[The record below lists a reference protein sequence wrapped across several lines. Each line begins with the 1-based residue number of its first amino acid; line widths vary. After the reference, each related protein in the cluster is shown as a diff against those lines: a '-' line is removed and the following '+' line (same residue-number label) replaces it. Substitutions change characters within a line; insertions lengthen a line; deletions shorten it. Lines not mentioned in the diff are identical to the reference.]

1 MSARYRISVAAP
13 CNCMR
18 APDLRR
24 GTSLAQERPTMRIL
38 IVEDERRMANY
49 IGRALTEESF
59 AVDIASDGPKGL
71 ELARTYEYAAIVL
84 DLMLPH
90 LDGLGVCRSLRGEGR
105 KTPVLILSARD
116 MVEDRVR
123 GLDAGADDYLVK
135 PFAIVELTA
144 RLRALQRRHQAA
156 GPGVMLVVGDVKMN
170 PSTRI
175 VSRAGLSIS
184 LTAKE
189 YALLEYFLRRAGSVL
204 TRTMIAEHV
213 WDFPFDHASNV
224 VDVYVKHLRD
234 KIDVSGEPSLIQAV
248 RGVGYVLRDPHQT
261 DA

>member
-1 MSARYRISVAAP
+1 V
-13 CNCMR
+13 
-18 APDLRR
+18 
-24 GTSLAQERPTMRIL
+24 RIL

-49 IGRALTEESF
+49 IGRALTEEAF

-71 ELARTYEYAAIVL
+71 ELARTYEYDAIVL
-84 DLMLPH
+84 DLMLPL
-90 LDGLGVCRSLRGEGR
+90 LDGLSICRSLRNEGR

-144 RLRALQRRHQAA
+144 RLRALKRRRQAT
-156 GPGVMLVVGDVKMN
+156 GPGVMLVVGDLKMD
-170 PSTRI
+170 PSART
-175 VSRAGLSIS
+175 VSRAGRAIC

-189 YALLEYFLRRAGSVL
+189 YALLEYFMRRAASVL

-213 WDFPFDHASNV
+213 WDFTFDHASNV

-234 KIDVSGEPSLIQAV
+234 KIDVPGEPSLIQAV
-248 RGVGYVLRDPHQT
+248 RGVGYVLRDPHQA

>member
-1 MSARYRISVAAP
+1 
-13 CNCMR
+13 MR
-18 APDLRR
+18 V
-24 GTSLAQERPTMRIL
+24 L
-38 IVEDERRMANY
+38 IVEDERRMATY

-59 AVDIASDGPKGL
+59 AVDLAGDGRRGL
-71 ELARTYEYAAIVL
+71 DMARTYEYDAIVL

-90 LDGLGVCRSLRGEGR
+90 LDGLEVCRQLREEGR
-105 KTPVLILSARD
+105 KVPVLIVSARD

-144 RLRALQRRHQAA
+144 RLRALQRRRQNTGPAVTLAVA
-156 GPGVMLVVGDVKMN
+156 GLTLD
-170 PSTRI
+170 PSARA
-175 VSRAGLSIS
+175 VSRDGRAVIV
-184 LTAKE
+184 TARE
-189 YALLEYFLRRAGSVL
+189 YALLEYFMRRAGSVL

-213 WDFPFDHASNV
+213 WDFTFDRASNV

-234 KIDVSGEPSLIQAV
+234 KIDVAGEPSLIQAV
-248 RGVGYVLRDPHQT
+248 RGVGYVFRDPRRA